1 MLQRLKQIRKA
12 LGYTQSEFASRLGI
26 TQTSYS
32 MIENG
37 ARPLSDKYIH
47 IICITFHVSE
57 YFLVHGQ
64 GDMFIASHYE
74 QELLD
79 LFGKLMPETQEFLLT
94 TARELLKMQQKMLPA
109 DREVQS

>member
-12 LGYTQSEFASRLGI
+12 LGYTQTEFASRLGI

-37 ARPLSDKYIH
+37 VRPLSDKYIH

-64 GDMFIASHYE
+64 GDMFISSHYE
-74 QELLD
+74 QELLT
-79 LFGKLMPETQEFLLT
+79 LFGKLMPETQEFLLA
-94 TARELLKMQQKMLPA
+94 TARELLKMQQKMVSSGN
-109 DREVQS
+109 ETHS